1 MTQILKSSLDFVDK
15 LSKNNN
21 RDWFNA
27 NKDSYLKEH
36 EQIISFA
43 DELLTAMNQ
52 HDNIET
58 LSGKKAL
65 HRIYRDT
72 RFSKDKTPYKNH
84 WSGGFKRA
92 TPQLRGGY
100 YFHIAPGNSFAAGG
114 FWGPNSDDLKRIREE
129 IALSGEDFRD
139 VFEERNFK
147 SLFGNLRGE
156 QLKSAPKGYAK
167 DHQEI
172 ELLRYKQFLVK
183 RDFTDKEVMS
193 ASFLSELNNTFI
205 GMRPFFDLMSD
216 ILTTNSNGESTL
228 K

>member
-1 MTQILKSSLDFVDK
+1 MTQIPKSSLDFINK

-27 NKDSYLKEH
+27 NKDNYLKEH
-36 EQIISFA
+36 EHIISFA
-43 DELLTAMNQ
+43 DQLLAAMNL

-58 LSGKKAL
+58 VSGKKSL

-129 IALSGEDFRD
+129 IALSGDDFRD

-156 QLKSAPKGYAK
+156 QLKSAPKGYPK
-167 DHQEI
+167 DHTEI

-183 RDFTDKEVMS
+183 RDFTDQEVM
-193 ASFLSELNNTFI
+193 ATTFLSELNKTFI
-205 GMRPFFDLMSD
+205 GMRPFFDLMSEV
-216 ILTTNSNGESTL
+216 LTTNSNGESTL